1 MNQYEQNLNI
11 KNILK
16 KEYITISLMTKLN
29 IRSIIALNQHLK

>member
-29 IRSIIALNQHLK
+29 IRSLIALNQH